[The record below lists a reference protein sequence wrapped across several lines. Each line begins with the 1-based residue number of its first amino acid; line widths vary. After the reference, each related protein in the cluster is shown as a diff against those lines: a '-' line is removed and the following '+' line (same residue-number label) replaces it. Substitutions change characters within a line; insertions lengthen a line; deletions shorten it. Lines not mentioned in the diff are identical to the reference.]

1 MEFPS
6 FSKCDTIEGDV
17 IDGQRCPACMAC
29 DELKFCI
36 CHAGMPICASKV
48 NRHMSVGRV
57 NLWADRCVILAR
69 QGAYQAACNDFQE
82 QASFRDHEQTASGI
96 PV

>member
-1 MEFPS
+1 
-6 FSKCDTIEGDV
+6 
-17 IDGQRCPACMAC
+17 MASVARRAWPG

-48 NRHMSVGRV
+48 NRHMPVGRV

-69 QGAYQAACNDFQE
+69 RGAYQAASVAAGPFISRRNWRCTMQTNDFQE
-82 QASFRDHEQTASGI
+82 QVSFRNYE
-96 PV
+96 